1 MATSATNSTLKKEK
15 KATPSSHPHTSTRK
29 QGVSRPASPS
39 SGYTNKDNSSTP
51 SGKPIPNYLKPT
63 FSSRPEPLKQV
74 KKTGHEDTTQK
85 PALLRRRSFDRPP
98 SLHHHVQKLDPSSD
112 PKERLG
118 RDRIIGTARS
128 SSFSSKNV
136 TSPKTVVDRNAPTHK
151 PGKSHQPLTTR
162 TIGRSISLSN
172 KKVTNAPVLPK
183 EPVSHDGT
191 LNLDLETMLESNE
204 ESFLAHETE
213 EILNDVSEEQVPSDS
228 PKAENEEVHI
238 DAEETEVNNGEDE
251 KLIKGSNIPTVAGG
265 EINVSALAKPVEETE
280 TELHQENEDQHEG
293 EENNGKLEESINA
306 NANPEEGIADEAK
319 VEAVDKER
327 VEENIVNDN
336 AVSDEELVGE
346 EKKHE
351 DMNQGNEGSEELKPH
366 EGQDQVVKNVHEEE
380 KAPDAADSSQ
390 KKQVVQGNKKESHA
404 AYNDVIEETK
414 NKLLEERKNKVKALV
429 GAFETVIDYESGSK

>member
-1 MATSATNSTLKKEK
+1 
-15 KATPSSHPHTSTRK
+15 
-29 QGVSRPASPS
+29 
-39 SGYTNKDNSSTP
+39 
-51 SGKPIPNYLKPT
+51 
-63 FSSRPEPLKQV
+63 
-74 KKTGHEDTTQK
+74 
-85 PALLRRRSFDRPP
+85 
-98 SLHHHVQKLDPSSD
+98 
-112 PKERLG
+112 
-118 RDRIIGTARS
+118 
-128 SSFSSKNV
+128 
-136 TSPKTVVDRNAPTHK
+136 
-151 PGKSHQPLTTR
+151 
-162 TIGRSISLSN
+162 
-172 KKVTNAPVLPK
+172 VTNAPVLPK

-280 TELHQENEDQHEG
+280 TELHQENEDQLEG
-293 EENNGKLEESINA
+293 EDNNGKLEESINA

-380 KAPDAADSSQ
+380 KAPDAADSQ
-390 KKQVVQGNKKESHA
+390 KKQVVQGSKKESHA

>member
-1 MATSATNSTLKKEK
+1 
-15 KATPSSHPHTSTRK
+15 
-29 QGVSRPASPS
+29 
-39 SGYTNKDNSSTP
+39 
-51 SGKPIPNYLKPT
+51 
-63 FSSRPEPLKQV
+63 
-74 KKTGHEDTTQK
+74 
-85 PALLRRRSFDRPP
+85 
-98 SLHHHVQKLDPSSD
+98 
-112 PKERLG
+112 
-118 RDRIIGTARS
+118 
-128 SSFSSKNV
+128 
-136 TSPKTVVDRNAPTHK
+136 
-151 PGKSHQPLTTR
+151 
-162 TIGRSISLSN
+162 
-172 KKVTNAPVLPK
+172 VTNAPVLPK
-183 EPVSHDGT
+183 EPVGHDGT

-280 TELHQENEDQHEG
+280 TELHQENEDQLEG
-293 EENNGKLEESINA
+293 EDNNGKLEESINA

-366 EGQDQVVKNVHEEE
+366 EGQDQVVKKAHEEE
-380 KAPDAADSSQ
+380 KAPDAADSQ